1 MEICAARAISAF
13 PRRAYERGVTMD
25 LRTTYMGLQLKHPL
39 AASASPL
46 SETPEKIKRLEDAGV
61 SAVVMFS
68 IFEEQLKQEAAVLD
82 YALSAG
88 ADSFAE
94 SLSYFPRL
102 DEYSV
107 KPDRYLDIIAK
118 AVSSC
123 EIPIIG
129 SLNGITN
136 EGWIGYARQIEQA
149 GAHGIELN
157 IYWTPTDPNMTAA
170 DVEQRYLD
178 IVSAVKAAVKIPV
191 AVKLS
196 PFFSAFANFATRLDR
211 AGADAL
217 VLFNRFYQPDFN
229 IEEREVK
236 PQLNLSTPYE
246 IRLPLLWIALLHGR
260 VKCSLGATRGVH
272 SATEIVK
279 YTMAGADA
287 VFTTSALL
295 QNGLAHVG
303 QMLWDLRSWMEV
315 HEYDSIEQ
323 MKGCMSQQHVE
334 DPSAFERANYI
345 KTLESYKAVLRA
357 AM

>member
-1 MEICAARAISAF
+1 
-13 PRRAYERGVTMD
+13 MD
-25 LRTTYMGLQLKHPL
+25 LRTTYMGLELKHPL
-39 AASASPL
+39 VASASPL

-68 IFEEQLKQEAAVLD
+68 IFEEQLRQEAAVMD
-82 YALSAG
+82 MALNAG
-88 ADSFAE
+88 AESFAE
-94 SLSYFPRL
+94 SLSYFPQR
-102 DEYSV
+102 DDYGV
-107 KPDRYLDIIAK
+107 KPDRYLQILEK
-118 AVSSC
+118 AAASSQ
-123 EIPIIG
+123 IPIIG

-136 EGWIGYARQIEQA
+136 EGWISYAKSIEQA
-149 GAHGIELN
+149 GARGLELN
-157 IYWTPTDPNMTAA
+157 IYWTPTDPDMTAN

-178 IVSAVKAAVKIPV
+178 IVKAVKAAVKIPV
-191 AVKLS
+191 GVKLS
-196 PFFSAFANFATRLDR
+196 PFFSSFTNFATRLDK

-229 IEEREVK
+229 IEELEVK
-236 PQLNLSTPYE
+236 PQLSLSTPYE
-246 IRLPLLWIALLHGR
+246 IRLPLLWIAILRGR

-279 YTMAGADA
+279 YIMAGADA
-287 VFTTSALL
+287 VFTTSSLL

-303 QMLWDLRSWMEV
+303 NLLWELRNWMEV
-315 HEYDSIEQ
+315 HEYDSIKQ

-345 KTLESYKAVLRA
+345 KTLESYKAVLRG